1 MFRIVN
7 KFRSILTRGQKI
19 RILVIVVLMLVGGFL
34 ETVGVSLIV
43 PLLTAM
49 LKEDFFSTNRYAVL
63 VCDIFGL
70 QTQNTFM
77 MFMLLSLIAIFIIKD
92 AFLFFEYYVQTR
104 FICNN
109 RLASQE
115 RMMRVYMNR
124 PYEFYLNSS
133 TGEIMRVILS
143 DVSGTFTLLTTV
155 LSFFTEAIVSVALI
169 IAIFVIDAVMAAIT
183 TAVLLVELG
192 LIYVVIKPV
201 MRNASL
207 KLMKANSSAN
217 KWILQG
223 LNGIKDVKVSTRE
236 EFFVDRYL
244 YYARRGV
251 SAEKRTTVFSNAP
264 RLIIEAV
271 TIAAM
276 LGLVIIEMFMGKQ
289 IADLMPQLS
298 AFGVAAVR
306 LLPSTN
312 RISTSLSMAASGEPF
327 LDSMIKNLKTVDE
340 MECSDRALEEEIAA
354 SAGKGTADSHNERP
368 GLGENKKGGS
378 EKTQPLTLNEKC
390 ELKDITYSYPG
401 SDKNVLEGADMVI
414 PVGSSVGIVGTS
426 GAGKTTAVD
435 ILLGL
440 LRPSA
445 GEVLSDGRPVAG
457 HRLEWLSH
465 ISYIPQQIFLLDD
478 TIKANVAFGMSEK
491 DADDEAVENAIREAM
506 LYDFVKELPE
516 GLNTTIGERGVRLS
530 GGQRQRIGIARA
542 LYSNPSLLI
551 FDEATSALDNETESA
566 IMESINSLKGKKTM
580 VIIAHRL
587 STIEECDIVYRVEGG
602 KITRER

>member
-1 MFRIVN
+1 MFRIVK

-19 RILVIVVLMLVGGFL
+19 RILVIVILMLIGGFL

-49 LKEDFFSTNRYAVL
+49 LKDDFFSTNQYAVL
-63 VCDIFGL
+63 ICDIFDL
-70 QTQNTFM
+70 QTHNTFM

-109 RLASQE
+109 RLAAQE

-133 TGEIMRVILS
+133 TGEIMRVIQS

-155 LSFFTEAIVSVALI
+155 LGFFTEAIVSFALI
-169 IAIFVIDAVMAAIT
+169 VAIFVIDAVMAAIT
-183 TAVLLVELG
+183 TVVLLVELA

-201 MRNASL
+201 MRNQSL
-207 KLMKANSSAN
+207 KLMRSNSSSN
-217 KWILQG
+217 KWLLQG
-223 LNGIKDVKVSTRE
+223 LNGIKDVKVSAKE
-236 EFFVDRYL
+236 EFFVERYL
-244 YYARRGV
+244 HYARKGI

-276 LGLVIIEMFMGKQ
+276 LGMVIIEMFMGKD
-289 IADLMPQLS
+289 ISELMPQLS
-298 AFGVAAVR
+298 AFAVAAVR

-327 LDSMIKNLKTVDE
+327 LDSMIKNLRTVSELEDADN
-340 MECSDRALEEEIAA
+340 SAKDRVAA
-354 SAGKGTADSHNERP
+354 DVST
-368 GLGENKKGGS
+368 GE
-378 EKTQPLTLNEKC
+378 LTLNTQC
-390 ELKDITYSYPG
+390 ELKNITYSYPG
-401 SDKNVLEGADMVI
+401 SEKNVLENADMVI
-414 PVGSSVGIVGTS
+414 PVGKSVGIVGAS

-440 LRPSA
+440 LRPSN
-445 GEVLSDGRPVAG
+445 GEIRSDGKSVLG
-457 HRLEWLSH
+457 HQLEWLSH

-478 TIKANVAFGMSEK
+478 SIRANVAFGIPAGEV
-491 DADDEAVENAIREAM
+491 DEEAVEKALKEAM
-506 LYDFVKELPE
+506 LYDFVKELPQ
-516 GLNTTIGERGVRLS
+516 GLDTAIGERGVRLS

-542 LYSNPSLLI
+542 LYSDPSLLI
-551 FDEATSALDNETESA
+551 FDEATSALDNETEAA
-566 IMESINSLKGKKTM
+566 IMESINSLHGKKTM

-587 STIEECDIVYRVEGG
+587 TTIEECDIIYRVEGG
-602 KITRER
+602 RITRER

>member
-1 MFRIVN
+1 MFRIVK

-19 RILVIVVLMLVGGFL
+19 RILIIVILMLIGGLL

-49 LKEDFFSTNRYAVL
+49 LKDDFFSTNKYAVL
-63 VCDIFGL
+63 ICDIFDL

-133 TGEIMRVILS
+133 TGEIMRVIQN
-143 DVSGTFTLLTTV
+143 DVSGTFSSLTTV
-155 LSFFTEAIVSVALI
+155 LAFFTEAIVSFALI
-169 IAIFVIDAVMAAIT
+169 IAIFVIDEVMAAIT
-183 TAVLLVELG
+183 TVVLLVELAI
-192 LIYVVIKPV
+192 IYVVIKPV

-207 KLMKANSSAN
+207 KLMKANASSN
-217 KWILQG
+217 KWLLQG
-223 LNGIKDVKVSTRE
+223 LNGIKDVKVSAKE

-244 YYARRGV
+244 HYARKGI

-276 LGLVIIEMFMGKQ
+276 LGMVIIEMFMGKD
-289 IADLMPQLS
+289 ISELMPQLS
-298 AFGVAAVR
+298 AFAVAAVR

-327 LDSMIKNLKTVDE
+327 LDSMIKNLRTVNE
-340 MECSDRALEEEIAA
+340 MEDEDNKAGSRIDTIQKTEE
-354 SAGKGTADSHNERP
+354 
-368 GLGENKKGGS
+368 
-378 EKTQPLTLNEKC
+378 LTLNKQC
-390 ELKDITYSYPG
+390 ELKNITYSYPG
-401 SDKNVLEGADMVI
+401 SEKNVLENADMVI
-414 PVGSSVGIVGTS
+414 PVGKSVGIVGSS

-440 LRPSA
+440 LRPSS
-445 GEVLSDGRPVAG
+445 GEILSDEKNVSG
-457 HRLEWLSH
+457 HQLEWLSH

-478 TIKANVAFGMSEK
+478 TIRANVAFGIPAGE
-491 DADDEAVENAIREAM
+491 ADEEAIENALREAM
-506 LYDFVKELPE
+506 LYDFVMELPE
-516 GLNTTIGERGVRLS
+516 GLDTTIGERGVRLS

-542 LYSNPSLLI
+542 LYSDPALLI
-551 FDEATSALDNETESA
+551 FDEATSALDNETEAA
-566 IMESINSLKGKKTM
+566 IMESINSLHGKKTM

-587 STIEECDIVYRVEGG
+587 TTIEECDIIYRVEGG
-602 KITRER
+602 KITQER